1 MPTHVPHIHILQ
13 AVLLLQTDITA
24 RAQMEMRMAA
34 LTESQLTMLENMF
47 PRHVLE
53 YIMGAAGPEATL
65 GELAYQ
71 HDEVRIGLAWVLASL
86 NWLLVLDDGSRAVTD
101 CN

>member
-1 MPTHVPHIHILQ
+1 MQQV
-13 AVLLLQTDITA
+13 VLLLQTDITV

-53 YIMGAAGPEATL
+53 YIMGAAGPHATL

-71 HDEVRIGLAWVLASL
+71 HDQVRPPIDCVRASCIGVK
-86 NWLLVLDDGSRAVTD
+86 
-101 CN
+101 